1 MAKVRRQTL
10 PLKDA
15 DSSMW
20 TVFSLGAAFAA
31 ISAFLRVLV
40 DGVKRTPK
48 QIIAKVIVTS
58 FWGGIA
64 AWTLTEWLTVS
75 PTLLGSISAVFGWA
89 GYEAT
94 VSSVMRILGERTGV
108 ALGLDRRQEER

>member
-1 MAKVRRQTL
+1 MVRGSKL
-10 PLKDA
+10 PLKDPDA
-15 DSSMW
+15 SMW

-40 DGVKRTPK
+40 DGVKRTPR
-48 QIIAKVIVTS
+48 QVIAKVVVTS

-94 VSSVMRILGERTGV
+94 VSSVMRLLGERTGV
-108 ALGLDRRQEER
+108 ALGLDRRQHDR